1 MQAYPLAGGG
11 REVTQAASE
20 PQIEAEHESV
30 SLLLL
35 LFTVEF
41 TRPIGRNEMVML
53 CCANNKKG
61 QCRNLFAADDP
72 VLGSRNLALIQDFPA
87 RTLLALR
94 SRSVKF

>member
-1 MQAYPLAGGG
+1 MRAYLPIRSLEG
-11 REVTQAASE
+11 VTQAASE

-35 LFTVEF
+35 LFTVEY
-41 TRPIGRNEMVML
+41 TRPMSEMVML
-53 CCANNKKG
+53 GCVIIKKG
-61 QCRNLFAADDP
+61 QFRNLFAADDP
-72 VLGSRNLALIQDFPA
+72 VLGSRNLALIQDCPA